1 MCSRIQNQL
10 GQTNSFSV
18 QQQQTYKERAHER
31 ISIYNSLKEKKVTRN
46 NLTKEVKNLCNEN
59 FKLLKKVKTLEN
71 EKIFT
76 LMD

>member
-10 GQTNSFSV
+10 GQTYSFSV
-18 QQQQTYKERAHER
+18 QQQHTYKERAHGR
-31 ISIYNSLKEKKVTRN
+31 TSVYNSLKEKKVTRN
-46 NLTKEVKNLCNEN
+46 NLTKEVKSLYHEN